1 MAEKTK
7 GNGFS
12 ITDRQVC
19 RMQKPWLWQTKYC
32 WIGWPLQNIPR
43 DVYWYYTIEASFYW
57 GLVFT
62 LFSDTKRKDFTQMAV
77 HHFATL
83 VLIYFSWMM
92 NLVRMGT
99 LVLLLHD
106 AADPILAVCT
116 LM

>member
-12 ITDRQVC
+12 ITYRQVC
-19 RMQKPWLWQTKYC
+19 GMQ
-32 WIGWPLQNIPR
+32 
-43 DVYWYYTIEASFYW
+43 
-57 GLVFT
+57 
-62 LFSDTKRKDFTQMAV
+62 DFTQMAV
-77 HHFATL
+77 HHVATL

-92 NLVRMGT
+92 NLFRIGT

-116 LM
+116 ITTSN